1 MRKDEGDFVEQTF
14 TSLFDMNFV
23 RVNCG
28 DHFMQC
34 LKGVTDPE
42 EKRKIIGTEFY
53 KVFWDEVRSRA
64 EDGFFAQ
71 GTIYPD
77 RIESGKGKSDGKA
90 NTAVIKTHHN
100 MVKKPDD
107 INFIDT
113 IEPLGALFKDEV
125 RKVGEKIGFS
135 ATKWLKTATKKS
147 LRSSSAFSPVSIRSA
162 LWVTTEHMT
171 MSLSS
176 VLLQP
181 TIS

>member
-1 MRKDEGDFVEQTF
+1 MK
-14 TSLFDMNFV
+14 
-23 RVNCG
+23 
-28 DHFMQC
+28 C

-64 EDGFFAQ
+64 EDGYFAQ

-77 RIESGKGKSDGKA
+77 RIESGNGKSAGKA

-113 IEPLGALFKDEV
+113 IEPLGDLFSSQGW
-125 RKVGEKIGFS
+125 RKARNSKRTCLAS
-135 ATKWLKTATKKS
+135 AVS
-147 LRSSSAFSPVSIRSA
+147 RSRSRRKN
-162 LWVTTEHMT
+162 
-171 MSLSS
+171 SRRGNCRKG
-176 VLLQP
+176 
-181 TIS
+181 